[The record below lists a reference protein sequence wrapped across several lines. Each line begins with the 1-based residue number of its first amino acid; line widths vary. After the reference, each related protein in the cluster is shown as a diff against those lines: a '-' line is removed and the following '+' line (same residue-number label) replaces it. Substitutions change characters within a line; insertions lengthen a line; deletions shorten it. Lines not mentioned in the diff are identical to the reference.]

1 MPSAHSRTLKPDA
14 TCSHA
19 SPHSSSSAP
28 QASCSSS
35 LSPRLKPCRRH
46 TDCPFSPHRAF
57 KTITYTTPRQ
67 PSPRSGPGPVPH
79 IAGVASHCF
88 QDIPFTLSYVFLIP
102 LSLRTSALPLS
113 ISLSTW
119 SSDTGRRRSLYSL
132 VAFLDFLLPGL
143 GPGGHHSTPFK

>member
-1 MPSAHSRTLKPDA
+1 MRPSAHSHTLKPDA

-79 IAGVASHCF
+79 ITGVASHCF
-88 QDIPFTLSYVFLIP
+88 QDIPFTLSYVVLIP
-102 LSLRTSALPLS
+102 LSLRTSNFPFYLVIRHGTTPLPL
-113 ISLSTW
+113 LA
-119 SSDTGRRRSLYSL
+119 RS
-132 VAFLDFLLPGL
+132 VL
-143 GPGGHHSTPFK
+143 GFPLAWPRPRGTP